1 MWKKY
6 FYISFFLFINIFL
19 FPLGLN
25 AQKTHQTFKDT
36 LDNAFDVSYYL
47 KTLHG
52 FLPLVS
58 PITEPAVGYGA
69 AGGGLFFISKKNTI
83 TDHQFRMPDIA
94 GVFGGYT
101 ANGTW
106 FTGGGY
112 FGFWKKDHIRY
123 RGVFGYGDI
132 KLKYYGEGDDFLDQ
146 HPVTFRIKSY
156 FLLQQLVFRLGNSP
170 FFLGGKFQWTKN
182 TVVLFDHTEI
192 PGIDPVDLNATNS
205 GIGFIAE
212 YENYNNLFSPSEGIR
227 INFTWDQ
234 YLRFLG
240 SDKDFGK
247 ITFFALY
254 YFSVLSNRWISGF
267 RVESQWATGDAPFYM
282 KPFVHLRGIPAMRYQ
297 NNLTTLIETEQ
308 EITITRRWSVVA
320 FGGYGKAFASYKTFP
335 EGINAWNVGTGFR
348 YLIAR
353 LFGMKMG
360 LDIARGPEQWAVY
373 VVVGNAW
380 IR

>member
-1 MWKKY
+1 MKKY
-6 FYISFFLFINIFL
+6 LFPFIFL
-19 FPLGLN
+19 FSVLFSPLWVN
-25 AQKTHQTFKDT
+25 AQKKHQTFKDT
-36 LDNAFDVSYYL
+36 LDHAFDVSYYL

-69 AGGGLFFISKKNTI
+69 AGGGLFFITKKAKVNE
-83 TDHQFRMPDIA
+83 HQFRMPDIA

-132 KLKYYGEGDDFLDQ
+132 KLKYYGEGNDFLDK

-156 FLLQQLVFRLGNSP
+156 FFLQQMIFRLGDSP
-170 FFLGGKFQWTKN
+170 FFLGGKFQWMKN
-182 TVVLFDHTEI
+182 TVVLFDNSEI
-192 PGIDPVDLNATNS
+192 PGINPIDLDATNGGL
-205 GIGFIAE
+205 GIIAE
-212 YENYNNLFSPSEGIR
+212 YESYNNLFSPSRGIR
-227 INFTWDQ
+227 MNLTYDQ
-234 YLRFLG
+234 YLKFLG
-240 SDKDFGK
+240 SDRDFGK
-247 ITFFALY
+247 ITFFACY
-254 YFSVLSNRWISGF
+254 YQPVIAQHWTAGF
-267 RVESQWATGDAPFYM
+267 RFESQWATGDPPFYM
-282 KPFVHLRGIPAMRYQ
+282 KPFIQLRGIPAMRYQ
-297 NNLTTLIETEQ
+297 NDLTALIETEQ
-308 EITITRRWSVVA
+308 EVAINRRWSILA
-320 FGGYGKAFASYKTFP
+320 FGGYGKAFSSYKTFS
-335 EGINAWNVGTGFR
+335 EGVNAWNAGTGFR

-360 LDIARGPEQWAVY
+360 MDVARGPEQWAVY